1 MSTRCNPL
9 WFGEL
14 RAAEKRCQDDFFGGC
29 LARAASRAPRKIIL
43 TPFLLDSRGGAGYKG
58 GRKEDGCRRRDCL
71 KA

>member
-1 MSTRCNPL
+1 M
-9 WFGEL
+9 
-14 RAAEKRCQDDFFGGC
+14 
-29 LARAASRAPRKIIL
+29 ARAVSRGPRKIIL